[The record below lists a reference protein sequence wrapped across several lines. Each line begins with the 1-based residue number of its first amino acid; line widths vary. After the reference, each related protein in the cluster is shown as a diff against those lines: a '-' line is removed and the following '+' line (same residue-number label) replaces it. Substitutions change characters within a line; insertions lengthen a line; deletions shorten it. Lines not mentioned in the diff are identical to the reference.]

1 MPLIHKHNKTTIDM
15 IPIYLVKTT
24 LWNGTIPN
32 VIDVS
37 AFLSKALAE
46 DVKEAVEKANSN
58 SEYKV
63 TVGIETADLFT
74 HEGEVP
80 ILNTDKYDGKYGF
93 DDDNP
98 IEAMHNAMVGMAVAA
113 ASTFKDSMVDTVT
126 FNADNIQASVKDGK
140 WVPATDSHLA
150 LFTPENTQI
159 GESV

>member
-1 MPLIHKHNKTTIDM
+1 M
-15 IPIYLVKTT
+15 IPIYIVKTT
-24 LWNGTIPN
+24 LWNGAIQN

-46 DVKEAVEKANSN
+46 EVKEAVEKANSKI
-58 SEYKV
+58 EHEV
-63 TVGIETADLFT
+63 TVGIETVSLFT
-74 HEGEVP
+74 SDDEVP

-93 DDDNP
+93 DGDDP
-98 IEAMHNAMVGMAVAA
+98 IEAMHNAMVGVAVAA

-126 FNADNIQASVKDGK
+126 FNADNIHESVKAGK

-150 LFTPENTQI
+150 LFTSENTQI